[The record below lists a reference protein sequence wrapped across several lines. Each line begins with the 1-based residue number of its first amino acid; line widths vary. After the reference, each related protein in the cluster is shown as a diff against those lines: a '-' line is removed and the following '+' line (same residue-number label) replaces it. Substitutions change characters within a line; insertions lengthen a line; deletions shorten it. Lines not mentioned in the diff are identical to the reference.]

1 VDLEDLVMHL
11 YCGQKNLKLVLT
23 YTLFRDFNNGDFVI
37 MKSHDLLFV
46 IVWMGRTQS
55 DVINHHQSEFFKIM
69 KVQWRVLM
77 KKGSNLDERLLY
89 EDCWNGKWKCNLANS
104 K

>member
-37 MKSHDLLFV
+37 MKPHDLLFV

-55 DVINHHQSEFFKIM
+55 DVINDHQSEFFKIM
-69 KVQWRVLM
+69 KVQWRVLI
-77 KKGSNLDERLLY
+77 KKGQIWMNDFCMKIVGMVSGNVI
-89 EDCWNGKWKCNLANS
+89 
-104 K
+104 